1 MRAAIIVSLFLFI
14 TLLGML
20 LYRPEPEPVPV
31 GVLHSLSGTMA
42 ASEKPVVD
50 ATLLAIEQINAA
62 GGVLGHQLKPVVA
75 DGASDPQQFAELADK
90 LIEGDGVRVIFGCW
104 TSASRKRV
112 MEVVEQHRHLLIY
125 PVQYEGLEA
134 PGHVVYT
141 GATPNQQ
148 VTPAITWIMRHLGKR
163 LYLVG
168 SDYVYPRVANWLIR
182 RQVDILGGDIIGE
195 SYIHLGSSDVQ
206 AVMDDLQRLQPDVVI
221 NTINGSSLKAFF
233 SAYRQHWTASS
244 LPVMSFS
251 LGESEIQSMGLQAA
265 MNGNYVSWSYVQSLE
280 NRANQQFVR
289 AFRQRYGKERVVSDP
304 MEAAWLG
311 VRLWADAVT
320 SARSF
325 DPESVLAAI
334 RHRSIRAPE
343 GIVSIDHETLHSW
356 RMARIARAHA
366 DGQFEVVWQSDSAVQ
381 PVPFPLIIEKGQASA
396 FLKSLYAGWH
406 EHWQAP

>member
-1 MRAAIIVSLFLFI
+1 MRTAIVISLFLLVV
-14 TLLGML
+14 LLGML
-20 LYRPEPEPVPV
+20 LYRSEPEPIPV

-62 GGVLGHQLKPVVA
+62 GGVLGRQLKPVVA
-75 DGASDPQQFAELADK
+75 DGASDPQRFAELADQ
-90 LIEGDGVRVIFGCW
+90 LIGRDGVRVIFGCW

-134 PGHVVYT
+134 SDHVVYI

-148 VTPAITWIMRHLGKR
+148 VIPAITWIMRHLGKR

-182 RQVDILGGDIIGE
+182 RQVGILGGEIVGE
-195 SYIHLGSSDVQ
+195 SYIRLGSNDVQ
-206 AVMDDLQRLQPDVVI
+206 SVMDDIQRLQPDVVI

-251 LGESEIQSMGLQAA
+251 LGESEIQSMELQAA

-280 NRANQQFVR
+280 NQENQR
-289 AFRQRYGKERVVSDP
+289 LIHAFQQRYGKDRVISDP

-311 VRLWADAVT
+311 VHMWADAVA

-325 DPESVLAAI
+325 DPASVLAAI
-334 RHRSIRAPE
+334 RHRSMRAPE
-343 GIVSIDHETLHSW
+343 GIVSIDYKTLHSW
-356 RMARIARAHA
+356 RMARLAKARA
-366 DGQFEVVWQSDSAVQ
+366 DGQLEVVWQSDSAVQ
-381 PVPFPLIIEKGQASA
+381 PVPFPLFIEHEQAEA
-396 FLKSLYAGWH
+396 FLQSLYDHWH
-406 EHWQAP
+406 GHWQAP